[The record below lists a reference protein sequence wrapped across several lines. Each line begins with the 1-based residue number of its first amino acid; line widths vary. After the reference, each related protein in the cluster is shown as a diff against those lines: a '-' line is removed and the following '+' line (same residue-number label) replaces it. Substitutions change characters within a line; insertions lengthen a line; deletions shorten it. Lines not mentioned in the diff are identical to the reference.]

1 MSVAAELAGLL
12 ACPVCR
18 ADLAQDD
25 GALTCARGHSF
36 PVHDGVPSLLP
47 ETPAFG
53 DHDDWERKQLAAV
66 DEYEKEAA
74 DLEQVRGSAAWT
86 VARLFG
92 EAWSEDV
99 QGARVL
105 DVGCAL
111 RPEQAYCPPAYRP
124 ERVRVHIG
132 VDPLRGGGERTYEV
146 VQGVAEALPFRD
158 DSFDAVLF
166 GSSLDH
172 IVGVDAA
179 FGEARRVCRPG
190 GRLAVWV
197 AVFDVGFD
205 ASVLEALRLVPRT
218 PWWRPHWWIGMARV
232 LVALFGSARIDWRD
246 AFHVHRFTQR
256 DVEDAAARAGF
267 VVRRRMLVVDH
278 SQQVPHLILVAE
290 APA

>member
-1 MSVAAELAGLL
+1 MSVGTELAELL

-18 ADLAQDD
+18 ASLAPA
-25 GALTCARGHSF
+25 GAGLTCARGHRF
-36 PVHDGVPSLLP
+36 DVRDGVPSLLP
-47 ETPAFG
+47 QTPAFEG
-53 DHDDWERKQLAAV
+53 HEDWERKQLAAV
-66 DEYEKEAA
+66 DEYVEEAA
-74 DLEQVRGSAAWT
+74 DIEQVRGSAAWT

-124 ERVRVHIG
+124 GRVAMHVG
-132 VDPLRGGGERTYEV
+132 VDPLRGGGARTYEV

-172 IVGVDAA
+172 IVGVDGA
-179 FGEARRVCRPG
+179 FREARRVCRPG
-190 GRLAVWV
+190 GRVAVWV

-218 PWWRPHWWIGMARV
+218 AWWRPAWWVAMARV
-232 LVALFGSARIDWRD
+232 IVALVRSARIDWRD

-256 DVEDAAARAGF
+256 AVEDAVMRAGF

-278 SQQVPHLILVAE
+278 SQQVPHLIVVGE